1 MDVQSSQRLLL
12 FAVLG
17 FLLVSV
23 IGPLVWLYGPDQVS
37 LTQRLKPP
45 TFAHPFGTDQFG
57 RDVLAR
63 FLSGA
68 RLSAIFGLATV
79 TAAACIGTTLGL
91 VSGLSRGVA
100 DIVISRLMDAVLAFP
115 ALILAMAFAIA
126 LKPGIL
132 SAGVAVV
139 TAATPWYSR
148 RVRSEVLSLR
158 SRPYIEAE
166 RVLGAS
172 KSRIIVFHILP
183 ALFGGII
190 AQASLGVGYAVLTLT
205 GLGFLGLGVQP
216 PTPEWGSMIT
226 EGRRYLLAGNW
237 WLSIFPGLGI
247 VLLVVLAFGLGNMLS
262 DRFGHR
268 ARRSAK

>member
-1 MDVQSSQRLLL
+1 MA
-12 FAVLG
+12 FPITA
-17 FLLVSV
+17 
-23 IGPLVWLYGPDQVS
+23 
-37 LTQRLKPP
+37 RLKPP
-45 TFAHPFGTDQFG
+45 SILHPFGTDQFG

-68 RLSAIFGLATV
+68 RLSTMFGLATV
-79 TAAACIGTTLGL
+79 LTAACIGTSLGL
-91 VSGLSRGVA
+91 VAGLFGGAA
-100 DIVISRLMDAVLAFP
+100 DIVISRTMDAVLAFP

-126 LKPGIL
+126 LNPGVMA
-132 SAGVAVV
+132 AGTAVI
-139 TAATPWYSR
+139 AAAIPWYSR

-166 RVLGAS
+166 QVLGAS
-172 KSRIIVFHILP
+172 KCRIVLLHILP
-183 ALFGGII
+183 AIAGGIV

-205 GLGFLGLGVQP
+205 GLGFLGLGIQP

-247 VLLVVLAFGLGNMLS
+247 VILVVLAFGAGNMLS
-262 DRFGHR
+262 ERLSFRTG
-268 ARRSAK
+268 RSAP